1 MKISLCHISQF
12 EKRGFEM
19 TLPRGMSRWTV
30 MKIRFVAALATAALL
45 GCATLPETASPAA
58 RPVSVIVIPENV
70 LPGAGP
76 LLESYFA
83 AAGAGLVPASEL
95 TAFSPAQR
103 ASGAKLCAHTGLS
116 ACVYPQIER
125 TGDRVRISLRMKA
138 DSEVVSENIEAPLR
152 ETSQALYSAFVSLM
166 DKALAGRQIP
176 ASMWNSDAQLR
187 AARVVRPQYDSL
199 AAFARGLE
207 AEAGRPEEATLYY
220 RQALA
225 IDPDF
230 VLPYARLFYTVYYA
244 QLLPH
249 AAETDIATQNRFRL
263 DAGSVFWL
271 ALAFRDLGSR
281 ALKNGAMPA
290 AEAYFRRSLA
300 LLTLDQKEA
309 SLPGALALFGLGD
322 AALKGRNSMAALYNF
337 HAAEQALESGGAE
350 RSFLHLA
357 GKIRLGA
364 AYLLDDKPGL
374 AAHSYE
380 RAGRTAAELGLTDS
394 PVHAMILANTG
405 LLAMRQRNPAEALK
419 SYDLALSRLR
429 SHHMSQT
436 TLYLAIAAHRG
447 NALRLLGEIA
457 QAEETFNQVISES
470 KVLGLE
476 QSVISAEAM
485 YSNGVLSMVRGDIL
499 RAQYLMISAQT
510 TMARLGNNRAAPDYL
525 PMEML
530 SGGDGHYSSDEVR
543 LLSSYCGAFSYTSH
557 ARWIQARTYEGRLDD
572 TNVLLKDLLDSR
584 KTDSAALNQLRSKFL
599 PAPDPSGRGVVFIDI
614 GPAIANL
621 TNPGVTAVSLAR
633 DFPAMQVIALD
644 LPEQVEI
651 FNTTVSPYLR
661 SRVLLFP
668 NLHVFAGNGIHPL
681 AAQFENASSWVK
693 RQKIDP
699 RGQPIVIRA
708 ANSIDIYE
716 SWETN
721 KNALDRIAADFADSP
736 IIYLFNR
743 SILFKPAGAR
753 RFFITGILS
762 MAGFDHMFETFNRR
776 GENAYLLSL
785 SALR

>member
-1 MKISLCHISQF
+1 MATRLLFAIL
-12 EKRGFEM
+12 
-19 TLPRGMSRWTV
+19 
-30 MKIRFVAALATAALL
+30 TAALL
-45 GCATLPETASPAA
+45 ACSSLPEIRQPPG
-58 RPVSVIVIPENV
+58 RPVSIVVIPQSE
-70 LPGAGP
+70 LPGADP
-76 LLESYFA
+76 LLETFLA
-83 AAGAGLVPASEL
+83 ATSPGLVPATEL
-95 TAFSPAQR
+95 TAFSAAQR
-103 ASGAKLCAHTGLS
+103 ESRQKLCAHTGLR
-116 ACVYPQIER
+116 ACVYPEIER
-125 TGDRVRISLRMKA
+125 KGDRVRISLRLQME
-138 DSEVVSENIEAPLR
+138 SEIVSDPVEAPLR
-152 ETSQALYSAFVSLM
+152 ETSQALYSAFVSMM
-166 DKALAGRQIP
+166 DGALGRGMIP
-176 ASMWNSDAQLR
+176 ASMWNSDTQLR

-199 AAFARGLE
+199 QAFARGME

-244 QLLPH
+244 QILPN
-249 AAETDIATQNRFRL
+249 AAELDIATQNRVRL
-263 DAGSVFWL
+263 DHHSTFWL

-300 LLTLDQKEA
+300 LLAHDQQDA
-309 SLPGALALFGLGD
+309 TLPGALALFGLGD
-322 AALKGRNSMAALYNF
+322 AALKGRNSMTALYNF

-350 RSFLHLA
+350 KSFLHLA
-357 GKIRLGA
+357 GKVRLGA
-364 AYLLDDKPGL
+364 AYLLDGKPGL

-380 RAGRTAAELGLTDS
+380 RASEAANALGLQGS
-394 PVHAMILANTG
+394 PSHAMILANTG
-405 LLAMRQRNPAEALK
+405 LLAMRQRNAPEALK
-419 SYDLALSRLR
+419 NYDMALEILR
-429 SHHMSQT
+429 NHRMSQT

-457 QAEETFNQVISES
+457 RAEETFNQVIGES

-476 QSVISAEAM
+476 QSVVSAEAM
-485 YSNGVLSMVRGDIL
+485 YSNGVLSMVRGDVM

-525 PMEML
+525 PVEML
-530 SGGDGHYSSDEVR
+530 SGGDGLYSADELR
-543 LLSSYCGAFSYTSH
+543 LLSSYCGAFSYASH

-572 TNVLLKDLLDSR
+572 TNVFLKDLLDAR
-584 KTDSAALNQLRSKFL
+584 KRDSEALSLLRGKFL
-599 PAPDPSGRGVVFIDI
+599 PGADPSGRGVVFIDI

-633 DFPAMQVIALD
+633 DFPSMQVIALD
-644 LPEQVEI
+644 LPEQVDI
-651 FNTTVSPYLR
+651 FNTAVLPYLR
-661 SRVLLFP
+661 NRVLGFP
-668 NLHVFAGNGIHPL
+668 NLHIFAGNGIQPL
-681 AAQFENASSWVK
+681 AAQFQAPAGWVK
-693 RQKIDP
+693 QQKIDP
-699 RGQPIVIRA
+699 KGAAIVIRA

-721 KNALDRIAADFADSP
+721 KNALDRIAADYTESP

-743 SILFKPAGAR
+743 SILFKPAGSQ
-753 RFFITGILS
+753 RFNIIGILS

-776 GENAYLLSL
+776 GESAYLLSL